1 MVKSPSA
8 TPPHST
14 PQKDDGAGPVQAS
27 EAEVKP
33 GSIIIKVG
41 DQAGQEIVFKL
52 KRNKVLGKLMAAY
65 CEAKSIKNQ
74 DDVRFLYDGE
84 RLKGPETPD
93 SLEMEDEDR
102 IDVFLTQIGGS
113 I

>member
-1 MVKSPSA
+1 MVKSPS
-8 TPPHST
+8 TSPQPST
-14 PQKDDGAGPVQAS
+14 PQKVDGASPTRAS
-27 EAEVKP
+27 AAKP
-33 GSIIIKVG
+33 ASITIKVG

-52 KRNKVLGKLMAAY
+52 RRNKVLGKLMTAY
-65 CEAKSIKNQ
+65 CEAKSIQNP

-102 IDVFLTQIGGS
+102 IDVFLTQIGGG